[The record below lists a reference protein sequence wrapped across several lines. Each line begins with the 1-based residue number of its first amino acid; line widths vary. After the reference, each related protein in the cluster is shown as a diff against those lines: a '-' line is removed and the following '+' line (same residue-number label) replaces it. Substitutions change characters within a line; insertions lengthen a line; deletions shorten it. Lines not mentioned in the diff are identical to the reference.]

1 MDRSPSLFTRIK
13 NAWNSIFITQLRRIG
28 ILKRLTLSFLLLL
41 VAAFLMTF
49 FSYYQYYEEINLN
62 LDRYVSLL
70 VQNVELK
77 IVDTMKS
84 YEDIALQFY
93 GDNDILMALSEN
105 AALYSDTSKES
116 LLKYEENSF
125 LIENSLY
132 NLGNNQK
139 HIMNIQFITPY
150 RQYHMAEEGGYPRG
164 GTIRDLDSFYESDFY
179 LLPQKK
185 HGYPVW
191 MDSSL
196 QTTTFYK
203 NNQALYGLPNIITL
217 GVAVY
222 DPVSRNFLGVL
233 LLNINLN
240 TFSDSAAGYTT
251 YNDGNIFLIGQDGLL
266 TWFSPTLSAPPMPR
280 DQSLYSELTNQDHSI
295 LRIPSDGQE
304 ILIAC
309 ERVENTQIFVVY
321 LADLNVLLARTHQV
335 RNLCIL
341 VLICITI
348 ACVVLSY
355 TVNISIS
362 TPIRQLVNVMKKTGD
377 GKWEVRY
384 ENSGHDE
391 ITILGD
397 RFNEMMDKTNQL
409 IEQVYLSEIRR
420 QKLLLS
426 QKNARLNALLTQ
438 INPHF
443 LYNTLDIIR
452 WEAMYEAQGESN
464 VTRMIE
470 KFSRL
475 CRMSMHSGSNTI
487 SLTKGLEHAV
497 IYLEVINLR
506 HSDKIQLELRT
517 DVDADAL
524 YIPRFLLQPLME
536 NAVVHAFGGSSRGF
550 RIRIH
555 SFLQDGCLHI
565 RVEDNGKGMTPPEVL
580 RLQGDLQTEDI
591 SEDNIGLTNV
601 HQRIRLF
608 YGDTF
613 GLQISS
619 ILSEG
624 TTIEIVLPI
633 RTVSENM
640 EEQQL

>member
-28 ILKRLTLSFLLLL
+28 ILNRLTLSFLLLL

-116 LLKYEENSF
+116 LLKYEKNSF

-164 GTIRDLDSFYESDFY
+164 GTIRDLDSFYESEFY

-295 LRIPSDGQE
+295 LRIPSDGKE

-348 ACVVLSY
+348 AGVVLSY

-362 TPIRQLVNVMKKTGD
+362 APIRQLVNVMKKTGD
-377 GKWEVRY
+377 GKWEARY

-487 SLTKGLEHAV
+487 PLTKGLEHAV
-497 IYLEVINLR
+497 IYLEVINFR

-517 DVDADAL
+517 EVDADAL

-555 SFLQDGCLHI
+555 SFLQEGCLHI
-565 RVEDNGKGMTPPEVL
+565 RVEDNGKGMAPLEVL
-580 RLQGDLQTEDI
+580 RLQSDLQTEDI

-608 YGDTF
+608 YGDPF

-619 ILSEG
+619 IPSEG